1 MYRIIL
7 LLILCCSCSV
17 QDNTDNYEKIN
28 TTLRIG
34 PNGKYCYDGDT
45 CYIKH
50 QNNNYY
56 LRFKTIDSPEI
67 DSKCKQEKELAIK
80 ARDEL
85 HRLLLVADTIYI
97 IEEGIDKYGR
107 WLGDIKA
114 NGFMVSDWLIMKGY
128 AKKWTPDIDWC
139 G

>member
-1 MYRIIL
+1 MYRIIV

-34 PNGKYCYDGDT
+34 SNGKYCYDGDT

-50 QNNNYY
+50 QNINYY

-67 DSKCKQEKELAIK
+67 DSKSKQEKELAIK
-80 ARDEL
+80 ARD
-85 HRLLLVADTIYI
+85 
-97 IEEGIDKYGR
+97 
-107 WLGDIKA
+107 
-114 NGFMVSDWLIMKGY
+114 
-128 AKKWTPDIDWC
+128 
-139 G
+139 